1 MSPFRGGGRC
11 FSFLFLPLVLW
22 GLRSP
27 LPSSYLLL
35 GVEGRT
41 YLPGEKVLLLEGVPY
56 RLWVILKGGLIALGE
71 APARYKGS
79 RTRAL
84 FCQSDGFALKGPWG
98 EGGCFVTKREVK
110 WEGPFQPYRDEKGRY
125 TLLVP
130 WDGRWD
136 LGVEVRKE
144 WLCDIRTS
152 AGTRIQRL
160 KEKARRVFHVQ
171 VLEAREA
178 WYRSLYITAWGVED
192 RKLREELEHLSFLMR
207 LLEKQVLRRQGGM
220 VRLNLLAWREARKD
234 LESRLEALEE
244 EGNPVGVWVRLLP
257 SWRAWPRIRRLEE
270 VVKASRACWETSLRF
285 LGLEVRG
292 PLAPFPFPLL
302 SWDLE
307 ALTSVG
313 PSPLAPSL
321 FAIGESCWRRWC
333 RGVGRLVP
341 RRDLAVE
348 VDRVTKE
355 GLGKGGP
362 WELGWVPWNSEK

>member
-1 MSPFRGGGRC
+1 
-11 FSFLFLPLVLW
+11 
-22 GLRSP
+22 
-27 LPSSYLLL
+27 
-35 GVEGRT
+35 
-41 YLPGEKVLLLEGVPY
+41 
-56 RLWVILKGGLIALGE
+56 
-71 APARYKGS
+71 
-79 RTRAL
+79 
-84 FCQSDGFALKGPWG
+84 
-98 EGGCFVTKREVK
+98 VK
-110 WEGPFQPYRDEKGRY
+110 WEGPFQPYGDEKGRY

-341 RRDLAVE
+341 RRDLAV
-348 VDRVTKE
+348 DRVTKE